1 MMIKMEKNMDLKNKY
16 DSIIFDLDGT
26 LWNSSK
32 PICEAWNIILDR
44 HKEIVREP
52 ITIEELGQ
60 CMGLPMY
67 DIAAKL
73 FPDEKEEVRN
83 ALMDEL
89 CEFENGYLEKMGG
102 VLFPGLEATLKEL
115 KTKYPLY
122 IVSNCQDG
130 YIEAFLQYSK
140 LGEYFKDF
148 TCPAYTG
155 RLKGENIRIIM
166 ERNGLSEA
174 VYVGDTQGDA
184 NSCKEAEIPMIYAA
198 YGFGEVEKADASI
211 QSFDELLDMD
221 FDRL

>member
-198 YGFGEVEKADASI
+198 YGFGEVEKAERFYSI
-211 QSFDELLDMD
+211 F
-221 FDRL
+221 